1 MAWDN
6 TGGGSG
12 SKGILKAGE
21 LDTPIDVYYNTST
34 QNDYGEITKS
44 KTLLKTI
51 WAKLI
56 ITGTKGNEK
65 VEDDTIRAESKINF
79 LVRYDDDLQMNSSTI
94 SPEDYFEILYESKYW
109 NVMSMETLGRGKGI
123 IIRCNLTDNNLG

>member
-1 MAWDN
+1 MAK
-6 TGGGSG
+6 SE
-12 SKGILKAGE
+12 ILKAGE

-109 NVMSMETLGRGKGI
+109 NVISMETLGRGKGI

>member
-1 MAWDN
+1 MAK
-6 TGGGSG
+6 SEF
-12 SKGILKAGE
+12 LKAGE
-21 LDTPIDVYYNTST
+21 LDTPIDLYYNTNT

-56 ITGTKGNEK
+56 TTGTKGNEK

-79 LVRYDDDLQMNSSTI
+79 LVRYDSDLEMNSSSI
-94 SPEDYFEILYESKYW
+94 SPEDYFEVLYESKYW
-109 NVMSMETLGRGKGI
+109 NISSMETLGRGKGI
-123 IIRCNLTDNNLG
+123 IIRCYYTDNTL

>member
-1 MAWDN
+1 MAK
-6 TGGGSG
+6 SE
-12 SKGILKAGE
+12 ILKAGE
-21 LDTPIDVYYNTST
+21 LDTPIDVYYNTNT
-34 QNDYGEITKS
+34 QNDYGEITKT

-51 WAKLI
+51 WAKLV

-79 LVRYDDDLQMNSSTI
+79 LVRYDADLQMNSSTI

-109 NVMSMETLGRGKGI
+109 NVISMETLGRGKGI
-123 IIRCNLTDNNLG
+123 IIRCNLTDNNL

>member
-1 MAWDN
+1 MA
-6 TGGGSG
+6 TE
-12 SKGILKAGE
+12 ILKAGE
-21 LDTPIDVYYNTST
+21 LDTPIDVYYNTNT

-51 WAKLI
+51 WAKLVT
-56 ITGTKGNEK
+56 TGTKGNEK

-79 LVRYDDDLQMNSSTI
+79 LVRYDADLHLNSTSI

-109 NVMSMETLGRGKGI
+109 NVISMEYLGRGKGI
-123 IIRCNLTDNNLG
+123 IIRCNLTDNNL

>member
-1 MAWDN
+1 MAK
-6 TGGGSG
+6 SE
-12 SKGILKAGE
+12 ILKAGE
-21 LDTPIDVYYNTST
+21 LDNPIDVYYNTNA
-34 QNDYGEITKS
+34 QNQYGEITKT
-44 KTLLKTI
+44 KTLLTTV
-51 WAKLI
+51 WAKLV

-79 LVRYDDDLQMNSSTI
+79 LVRYDSDLQMNSSTI

-123 IIRCNLTDNNLG
+123 IIRCNLTDNNL

>member
-1 MAWDN
+1 MA
-6 TGGGSG
+6 TSE
-12 SKGILKAGE
+12 ILKAGE
-21 LDTPIDVYYNTST
+21 LDTPIDVYYNTNT

-56 ITGTKGNEK
+56 TTGTKGNEK

-79 LVRYDDDLQMNSSTI
+79 LVRYDTDLQMNSSTI
-94 SPEDYFEILYESKYW
+94 SPEDYFQILYESKYW
-109 NVMSMETLGRGKGI
+109 SISSMETLGRGKGI
-123 IIRCNLTDNNLG
+123 MIRCYFTDNTLG

>member
-1 MAWDN
+1 MA
-6 TGGGSG
+6 TSE
-12 SKGILKAGE
+12 ILKAGE
-21 LDTPIDVYYNTST
+21 LDTPIDVYYNTNT

-56 ITGTKGNEK
+56 TTGTKGNEK

-79 LVRYDDDLQMNSSTI
+79 LVRYDTDLQMNSSTI

-109 NVMSMETLGRGKGI
+109 SISSMETLGRGKGV
-123 IIRCNLTDNNLG
+123 IIRCYYTDNTLG

>member
-1 MAWDN
+1 MAK
-6 TGGGSG
+6 SE
-12 SKGILKAGE
+12 ILKAGE
-21 LDTPIDVYYNTST
+21 LDTPIDVYYNTNT
-34 QNDYGEITKS
+34 QNDYGEITKT

-56 ITGTKGNEK
+56 TTGTKGNEK

-79 LVRYDDDLQMNSSTI
+79 LVRYDADLQMNSSTI

-123 IIRCNLTDNNLG
+123 IIRCNLTDNNL

>member
-1 MAWDN
+1 MDD
-6 TGGGSG
+6 
-12 SKGILKAGE
+12 ILKAGE
-21 LDTPIDVYYNTST
+21 LDTPIDLYYNTNS

-56 ITGTKGNEK
+56 TTGTKGNEK

-79 LVRYDDDLQMNSSTI
+79 LVRYDADLQMNSSSI
-94 SPEDYFEILYESKYW
+94 SPEDYFEVLYESKYW
-109 NVMSMETLGRGKGI
+109 NISSMETLGRGKGI
-123 IIRCNLTDNNLG
+123 MIRCYYTDNTL